1 MTPIIEFIGSNA
13 VWFYLICAAGFV
25 FFLRKIL
32 LARRS
37 ASQSLFGLEFEM
49 AQGLQERSMRL
60 LFLSVGMAVL
70 IFVIGNIIE
79 PSLPA
84 YERAAATPTPDIFA
98 TPPPTF
104 TSETPTATATLTST
118 LTAPTAIPQPSA
130 PIATGDGENPTP
142 APSPTPA
149 MTGACYISSPANG
162 SEIAGEVTLMGTA
175 TANQF
180 LFYKLEA
187 FGPQTAGVWAS
198 LLGDTV
204 STPVIDGVLGT
215 ANFGG
220 WASGGYSIRLVI
232 VDTTHNEVGGCY
244 VTLTVATP

>member
-1 MTPIIEFIGSNA
+1 MTLIVEFISSRA
-13 VWFYLICAAGFV
+13 AWFYMICAAGFV
-25 FFLRKIL
+25 VFLSTFLR
-32 LARRS
+32 ARRA

-49 AQGLQERSMRL
+49 AKGRQERSMRL

-70 IFVIGNIIE
+70 VFIIGNIIE

-84 YERAAATPTPDIFA
+84 YGRAAATPTPDIFA

-118 LTAPTAIPQPSA
+118 LAAPTAMPQPTA
-130 PIATGDGENPTP
+130 PIATGGGESPTP
-142 APSPTPA
+142 IPSPTPA
-149 MTGACYISSPANG
+149 ISGACYISSPADG
-162 SEIAGEVTLMGTA
+162 SEIAGEVTFVGAA
-175 TANQF
+175 TADQF

-187 FGPQTAGVWAS
+187 YGPQTAGVWAS

-204 STPVIDGVLGT
+204 STPVVDGVLGT
-215 ANFGG
+215 ANFAG